1 MQVIVAGAK
10 DSDRWQSFVSQHPMC
25 FNYHRWPWKHVIESV
40 FQWRSFY
47 LMAEKNGV
55 VQGILPLFWHKSR
68 LFGNVLC
75 SVPFFSQAGLVAATE
90 EARDALLTEA
100 TGIARELKVDYLE
113 MRHRERSLAGMRSKE
128 NKVMLVCGVHADSEQ
143 NMQQLVTKMRTNVR
157 RTLKSGLAAEFGGK
171 ELLDDFYRM
180 FSLRMR
186 ELGTPV
192 YSRKFFETICENFP
206 TETFVCRILH
216 RGTTIGGAFLTG
228 YRNLMEVNWSASDPG
243 VLALRP
249 NMFLF
254 WNLLCFAGQKV
265 FHVRLRQ
272 VVGWFGNLQ
281 LQTPMGST
289 TDSTLLEL
297 LDAFRRASL
306 ATESGKSSIP
316 RCNLALEKDATRPY
330 TVIRAPDREMF
341 AISAK
346 RFLVFRRII
355 LGVRAEG

>member
-1 MQVIVAGAK
+1 MQVIVAGPK
-10 DSDRWQSFVSQHPMC
+10 DSDRWQSFVNQHQMC
-25 FNYHRWPWKHVIESV
+25 FNYHRWPWKDVIEKT
-40 FQWRSFY
+40 FRWQSFY
-47 LMAEKNGV
+47 LMAEKKGV

-100 TGIARELKVDYLE
+100 TCIARELKVDYLE
-113 MRHRERSLAGMRSKE
+113 MRHRERPLPGMHSKD

-206 TETFVCRILH
+206 TEAFVCRILH

-228 YRNLMEVNWSASDPG
+228 YRDLVEVNWSASDPG
-243 VLALRP
+243 ALALRP

-254 WNLLCFAGQKV
+254 WNLLCFAGQRGYSTFDFGRSSVGSGTYNFKLQWGARPVPLYWNYWMPSGEKV
-265 FHVRLRQ
+265 
-272 VVGWFGNLQ
+272 LQ
-281 LQTPMGST
+281 LSP
-289 TDSTLLEL
+289 ENP
-297 LDAFRRASL
+297 RYRAAIWLWKRMPLGLTQLFGPPIARSL
-306 ATESGKSSIP
+306 P
-316 RCNLALEKDATRPY
+316 
-330 TVIRAPDREMF
+330 
-341 AISAK
+341 
-346 RFLVFRRII
+346 
-355 LGVRAEG
+355 

>member
-1 MQVIVAGAK
+1 MQVIVAGPK
-10 DSDRWQSFVSQHPMC
+10 DSDRWQSFVSQHQMC
-25 FNYHRWPWKHVIESV
+25 FNYHRWPWKHVIENA

-47 LMAEKNGV
+47 LMAEKTGV

-100 TGIARELKVDYLE
+100 TGMARELKVDYLE
-113 MRHRERSLAGMRSKE
+113 MRHRERPLPGMHSKD
-128 NKVMLVCGVHADSEQ
+128 NKVMLVCGVHADSER

-171 ELLDDFYRM
+171 ELLDDFYRI

-228 YRNLMEVNWSASDPG
+228 YRDLVEVNWSASDPG
-243 VLALRP
+243 ALALRP

-254 WNLLCFAGQKV
+254 WNLLCFAGQKGYST
-265 FHVRLRQ
+265 FDFGRSS
-272 VVGWFGNLQ
+272 VGSGTYNFKLQ
-281 LQTPMGST
+281 WGARPVQLHWNYWTPSGEKA
-289 TDSTLLEL
+289 LEL
-297 LDAFRRASL
+297 NPENSRYRAAIWL
-306 ATESGKSSIP
+306 WKRMP
-316 RCNLALEKDATRPY
+316 LALTQCFGPSIARSLP
-330 TVIRAPDREMF
+330 
-341 AISAK
+341 
-346 RFLVFRRII
+346 
-355 LGVRAEG
+355 